1 MSDDAARRRTTVP
14 LAVTA
19 VVLALLLA
27 AEVWFVYGTGDPVM
41 SPERPVT
48 TGTVAHRTAVAAA
61 ARSTTE
67 ILSYGYEDFDAQVSG
82 AADEMTPTFAR
93 EFRETTAGVR
103 SRFARQRMTQEVRVV
118 ATAVVTA
125 TEEQV
130 EALLFLE
137 RYVARAGRG
146 TAITPYR
153 ALVTVV
159 RDERGGWLVSD
170 ISTR

>member
-1 MSDDAARRRTTVP
+1 MNDAARRRTTVTM
-14 LAVTA
+14 AVAA

-27 AEVWFVYGTGDPVM
+27 AEVWFVYGTDDPEVT
-41 SPERPVT
+41 SQRPVT

-67 ILSYGYEDFDAQVSG
+67 ILSYGYEDFDAQIDA
-82 AADEMTPTFAR
+82 AADEMTATFAQ

-103 SRFARQRMTQEVRVV
+103 TRFSQQRMTQEVRVV

-125 TEEQV
+125 SDERV

-146 TAITPYR
+146 TEITPYR

-170 ISTR
+170 MRIR

>member
-1 MSDDAARRRTTVP
+1 MSEDEVRRRTTVP

-27 AEVWFVYGTGDPVM
+27 AEVWFVYGTGDPEV
-41 SPERPVT
+41 SPQRPVI

-67 ILSYGYEDFDAQVSG
+67 ILSYGYEDFDEQVE
-82 AADEMTPTFAR
+82 AATGEMTKAFAR

-103 SRFARQRMTQEVRVV
+103 RRFDRERLTQEVRVV

-125 TEEQV
+125 SVERV

-137 RYVARAGRG
+137 RYVARAGQG
-146 TAITPYR
+146 TSITPYR

-170 ISTR
+170 IRTR